1 MTSRTYYRLGAA
13 VALLTALFL
22 VWSIGALGIIGEGGK
37 PDRMY
42 LGVLLTLV
50 VGAAAARL
58 RPRGMAYAL
67 VATATAQVVVA
78 VVALATGQQDTPG
91 ASTAGDPRPHRDV
104 RRALRPVGLALLAL
118 GREPGRLSRRGGPR
132 GASRATART
141 AHTSP
146 R

>member
-13 VALLTALFL
+13 IALLTVLFL

-50 VGAAAARL
+50 VGTAAARL

-78 VVALATGQQDTPG
+78 VVALAMGQQDAPG
-91 ASTAGDPRPHRDV
+91 ASTAEILGLTAMFA
-104 RRALRPVGLALLAL
+104 ALFALSAWLFWRSAESQPAL
-118 GREPGRLSRRGGPR
+118 GALAAFGG
-132 GASRATART
+132 
-141 AHTSP
+141 SP
-146 R
+146 DT

>member
-13 VALLTALFL
+13 IALLTVLFL

-50 VGAAAARL
+50 VGTAAARL

-78 VVALATGQQDTPG
+78 VVALATGQQDAPG
-91 ASTAGDPRPHRDV
+91 ASTAEILGLTAMFA
-104 RRALRPVGLALLAL
+104 ALFALSAWLFWRSAESQPAL
-118 GREPGRLSRRGGPR
+118 GALAAFGG
-132 GASRATART
+132 
-141 AHTSP
+141 SP
-146 R
+146 DT